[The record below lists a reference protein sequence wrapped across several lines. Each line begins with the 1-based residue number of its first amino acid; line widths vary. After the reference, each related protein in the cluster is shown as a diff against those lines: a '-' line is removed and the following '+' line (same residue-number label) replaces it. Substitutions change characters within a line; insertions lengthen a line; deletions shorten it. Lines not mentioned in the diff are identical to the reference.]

1 MTIGLNSKH
10 RHMVKEWKAR
20 TYSVEGGS
28 VNFTVSGVF
37 LVTVG
42 PVM

>member
-1 MTIGLNSKH
+1 MTVRLNSKH
-10 RHMVKEWKAR
+10 RHIVKEWRAR
-20 TYSVEGGS
+20 THSVEGGS